1 MINKKQ
7 IEVMAKKIMRHQQG
21 LQDPQI
27 MHPEREWTM
36 GLVIFLVILLFC
48 TFLSIYIYSQNKNFS
63 LGEIDSNTNEVV
75 VYRESLVKEALEKF
89 SQRDTELKNLLGTVT
104 PVVISEAEPVDI
116 ASPTESAATTSDQQP
131 MPEAVSTE

>member
-7 IEVMAKKIMRHQQG
+7 IEVMAKKIIRHQQG

-27 MHPEREWTM
+27 MHPEREWTL
-36 GLVIFLVILLFC
+36 GLAIFLAILSFC
-48 TFLSIYIYSQNKNFS
+48 TFFSISIYNQNKNVS
-63 LGEIDSNTNEVV
+63 LGEISSDTNEVF

-104 PVVISEAEPVDI
+104 SVVISEAEPVDI
-116 ASPTESAATTSDQQP
+116 ASSTESAATTSDQQP